1 MTYNVSYDF
10 RGGESVGSVIG
21 AEHFGTNYLFHHD
34 RVGEDSTFP
43 EIMDRVGIDLI
54 RYPGGTVT
62 EEFFDISNPTATT
75 QQSSFGRNPRDV
87 TPIQEFLQYAEQSGS
102 KAIIVLPTYR
112 YFDQDTREIDPGAEA
127 IIKDFVRDVLSG
139 AYGDATID
147 GFEIGNEWYQ
157 TRFNWTAEE
166 FGELQSKMGY
176 WINEV
181 IEENADWSDAG
192 VYIQGGR
199 GDDDGNGIEDDQEL
213 AAQFTQEELDAVD
226 GLISH
231 FYASTGSGNPLI
243 LGGAVNRR
251 LNEAAKHWDTSDET
265 GLELVVTE
273 WNIGGDGENNTSVTG
288 LMRSVA
294 LLNVFSNMVEKGVDM
309 AAIWTAQAPGPASLS
324 NKEGDDHL
332 TSTGYLYRMMRRELV
347 DTQAVDMTQNEDMR
361 ASNGQTIGRTYLFQ
375 GEDKTVIYMASGVGE
390 KINLNV
396 DFARYMGADSHVH
409 ATILGAAEGSQATDY
424 RVEASMRTISD
435 SQLGNNGH
443 HTFTLNDYEV
453 VQIVI
458 THGTGVRLFGDDQN
472 ATDDALDGSAHAD
485 ELWGFDG
492 DDDINGNAGDDL
504 LNGGAGDDQIAGG
517 AGNDTI
523 EGEDGDDVLSGGA
536 GDDVFVTGSGSD
548 TVDGGQGSDTLDYS
562 DNASA
567 VRIYAREGIAEDD
580 GTGDADTFSG
590 IENFVGTDHNDTIFT
605 NAQTNSVDSGAGN
618 DFVRTLGS
626 EDVAVDTGDG
636 NDFVLAEFGSADV
649 HLGAGNDKLLA
660 YSAEIDVNGG
670 AGNDVIQGGS
680 GNDRIDGGQGNDVL
694 GGGAGQDTFIYKSDG
709 GYDKIIDFDTA
720 DDILDLTDLDITFAD
735 IEIVET
741 DRGVDLRVAGHS
753 IVELQSVSAE
763 DVAADMFAL

>member
-1 MTYNVSYDF
+1 MAYNVSYNF
-10 RGGESVGSVIG
+10 RGGETVGSVIG

-87 TPIQEFLQYAEQSGS
+87 TPIQDFLEYAEHSGS

-112 YFDQDTREIDPGAEA
+112 YFDLETREIDPNAEA

-139 AYGDATID
+139 AYGNAQID

-157 TRFNWTAEE
+157 TRFDWTAEE
-166 FGELQSKMGY
+166 FGELQSKMGF

-181 IEENADWSDAG
+181 IEENPNWADAG

-251 LNEAAKHWDTSDET
+251 LNEAAKYWDTSDET

-273 WNIGGDGENNTSVTG
+273 WNIGGDGPDNTSVTG

-294 LLNVFSNMVEKGVDM
+294 LLNVFSNMVENGVDM

-324 NKEGDDHL
+324 NKEGDDYL

-347 DTQAVDMTQNEDMR
+347 DTQAVDMAQDDNIR
-361 ASNGQTIGRTYLFQ
+361 AANGDPIGRTYLF
-375 GEDKTVIYMASGVGE
+375 ESDNKTVIYLASGVGE
-390 KINLNV
+390 TINLNV
-396 DFARYMGADSHVH
+396 DFREYMGADSNVHV
-409 ATILGAAEGSQATDY
+409 TILGAAEGAQATDY

-435 SQLGNNGH
+435 GQLGNDGRN
-443 HTFTLNDYEV
+443 TLTLNDYEV
-453 VQIVI
+453 AQIVI
-458 THGTGVRLFGDDQN
+458 TNGTGVRLFGDDQN
-472 ATDDALDGSAHAD
+472 ATDDALDGSVHAD
-485 ELWGFDG
+485 EIWGFDG
-492 DDDINGNAGDDL
+492 ADVINGNAGDDL
-504 LNGGAGDDQIAGG
+504 LNGGSGEDVIAGG
-517 AGNDTI
+517 AGQDTI
-523 EGEDGDDVLSGGA
+523 DGGAGNDVLSGGD
-536 GDDVFVTGSGSD
+536 GDDRIVTGAGADS
-548 TVDGGQGSDTLDYS
+548 VDGGAGSDILDYS

-580 GTGDADTFSG
+580 DTGTADSFTNV
-590 IENFVGTDHNDTIFT
+590 ENFVGSDYADTIFT
-605 NAQTNSVDSGAGN
+605 NQHTNSVDSGAGD
-618 DFVRTLGS
+618 DFVRTLGG
-626 EDVAVDTGDG
+626 DNVAVDTGAG
-636 NDFVLAEFGSADV
+636 NDFVLAEFGSAHV
-649 HLGAGNDKLLA
+649 HLGDGDDKFLA
-660 YSAEIDVNGG
+660 YSADVDVNGG
-670 AGNDVIQGGS
+670 AGRDVIQGGS
-680 GNDRIDGGQGNDVL
+680 GNDTIDGGQGDDVL
-694 GGGAGQDTFIYKSDG
+694 GGGAGQDTFVLKSDG
-709 GYDKIIDFDTA
+709 GRDQILDFDTA
-720 DDILDLTDLDITFAD
+720 QDILDLTDLDITFAD
-735 IEIVET
+735 IEVVAT
-741 DRGVDLRVAGHS
+741 DRGVDLRVAGQS
-753 IVELQSVSAE
+753 IVELQSVSAD
-763 DVAADMFAL
+763 DVAADMFAM